1 MCLITFAYCNHPTYR
16 LILVANRDEF
26 YQRPSLAAHHWPE
39 SPHILAG
46 IDQQGGGTWL
56 GITRNGRFA
65 AVTNFRQNPQIPAER
80 SRGELPVRFLSSEAS
95 PNSFAHQ
102 LQPEVHHYGGFNLL
116 LADNHQMTY
125 CSNRSAAQQTLEP
138 GIHSLS
144 NHLLNTPW
152 PKTEHSRDKL
162 SSIVSNEK
170 LDACSLMNS
179 LSRRTP
185 FDDADLPQT
194 GIDRELERMLSPPFI
209 VSDTYGTRCTTAL
222 LWQHDGHITFAE
234 QSYLPGGEPGD
245 LKQFEWQLEQP
256 D

>member
-46 IDQQGGGTWL
+46 MDQQGGGTWL

-80 SRGELPVRFLSSEAS
+80 SRGELTVRFLSSEAS

-125 CSNRSAAQQTLEP
+125 CSNRSAAQQTLERSHP
-138 GIHSLS
+138 EYH
-144 NHLLNTPW
+144 
-152 PKTEHSRDKL
+152 
-162 SSIVSNEK
+162 
-170 LDACSLMNS
+170 A
-179 LSRRTP
+179 
-185 FDDADLPQT
+185 PQKFT
-194 GIDRELERMLSPPFI
+194 TMVRELISSGQYPVF
-209 VSDTYGTRCTTAL
+209 
-222 LWQHDGHITFAE
+222 HK
-234 QSYLPGGEPGD
+234 GGEPV
-245 LKQFEWQLEQP
+245 
-256 D
+256 